1 MEQDPRWGMDQGQ
14 AAVLAAAIG
23 IPGVLLSGVLSYR
36 AGRRQVRDQGVN
48 EHLHWLRQQRQE
60 HYVRFLQAL
69 QLCLKVLEEHT
80 KPVVEATQAVEEGS
94 LEVDSDDYQRLYS
107 PPEVIEKL
115 ETLGDMREAIRMLGP
130 EEIDKQ
136 ADAVLRAVTLRW
148 GSHNYLLNAHVTREA
163 QNIEAAWENM
173 ADTSD
178 ATSETLRAFVQ
189 AARSVLTEPHG

>member
-1 MEQDPRWGMDQGQ
+1 MDQGQ
-14 AAVLAAAIG
+14 AAVWAAAIG

-69 QLCLKVLEEHT
+69 HLCLMALDAHT
-80 KPVVEATQAVEEGS
+80 KAVVATTRAVAAGE
-94 LEVDSDDYQRLYS
+94 LEFDSDEFQRLYS
-107 PPEVIEKL
+107 PAEVIEKVTIL
-115 ETLGDMREAIRMLGP
+115 DEVREGIRMLGP
-130 EEIDKQ
+130 DTVDER

-148 GSHNYLLNAHVTREA
+148 GAHNYVLNARVSGAE
-163 QNIEAAWENM
+163 QDIEGSWTYM

-178 ATSETLRAFVQ
+178 ETAETRRAFVQ
-189 AARSVLTEPHG
+189 AARSVLTEPRT

>member
-1 MEQDPRWGMDQGQ
+1 MDQGQ

-80 KPVVEATQAVEEGS
+80 KPVVTATQAVREGS
-94 LEVDSDDYQRLYS
+94 LEVDSDDFQRLYS

-115 ETLGDMREAIRMLGP
+115 DTLGDVREAIRMLGP
-130 EEIDKQ
+130 EEIDKH

-148 GSHNYLLNAHVTREA
+148 GSHNYLLNAHVTGEEE
-163 QNIEAAWENM
+163 NIEAAWENM

-189 AARSVLTEPHG
+189 AARSVLTEPHS